1 MFSLDVAYG
10 IRARVN
16 LTMHN
21 YADALKD
28 AEAALAN
35 TSSVP
40 YSSTAVSK
48 PTFINIEDA
57 SWMWGILITDKD
69 RVSTTGICNFP
80 SHMGSLNYGYASVG
94 GWRRISPKLYNQI
107 PESDVRKGWFLDGT
121 GVSVNLPAAAQA
133 YITKKGAPV
142 YTQVKY
148 GPMNDEWGSNNNATD
163 VILMRVEEMYLIKAE
178 AQAMTNDV
186 NGGVS
191 TLNSFVNTYRDP
203 SYKCTAT
210 TSEAVQEAVWHQRRI
225 EFWGEGLAYFDIMRL
240 NKGVNR
246 LGCGFPKTAVFNIAA
261 GDPVQ
266 IYSIPNKEVQYN
278 PLLENNPLVSAPTP
292 IPDVE

>member
-1 MFSLDVAYG
+1 M
-10 IRARVN
+10 
-16 LTMHN
+16 
-21 YADALKD
+21 
-28 AEAALAN
+28 
-35 TSSVP
+35 
-40 YSSTAVSK
+40 
-48 PTFINIEDA
+48 
-57 SWMWGILITDKD
+57 
-69 RVSTTGICNFP
+69 
-80 SHMGSLNYGYASVG
+80 G

-107 PESDVRKGWFLDGT
+107 PESDVRKGWFLDDT

-178 AQAMTNDV
+178 AQAMNNDV
-186 NGGVS
+186 SGGVN

-210 TSEAVQEAVWHQRRI
+210 TGEAVQEAVWHQRRI

-246 LGCGFPKTAVFNIAA
+246 LGCGFPKLRYLTLLQVIRSKFTVSPTKRYNTIHCWKIIRWYLL
-261 GDPVQ
+261 Q
-266 IYSIPNKEVQYN
+266 LRYLMKNKLIIKRIEYEIY
-278 PLLENNPLVSAPTP
+278 
-292 IPDVE
+292 